1 MRTLV
6 HLSDLHFGRID
17 HATVRPLSDFVNAAK
32 PDLVAVSGDL
42 TQRAR
47 AHEFEEAREFLD
59 SLPNPQIVTPGNH
72 DLALYN
78 PISRFLR
85 PLGMYRRYIDEN
97 LEPVY
102 SDEEMAVMALNTA
115 RMLAVQGGR
124 LNFAQVARIR
134 KWLCPFREEVT
145 KIIVTHH
152 PFDLP
157 AGGKKRKLVGRA
169 ENVMRRLA
177 GCRPDV
183 FLSGHL
189 HLGLVGL
196 SAVRYEVAG
205 LSALIVQAGTAT
217 SSRGRG
223 EVNSFNIL
231 RIDNPEIEVEQI
243 NWDSERNVFAPAS
256 NVRFRRVSGRWE
268 RAE

>member
-1 MRTLV
+1 MRTLI

-17 HATVRPLSDFVNAAK
+17 HATVRPLAEFVNKAR
-32 PDLVAVSGDL
+32 PDLVAISGDL

-47 AHEFEEAREFLD
+47 PYEFEEAREFLD
-59 SLPNPQIVTPGNH
+59 SLPSPQIIVPGNH
-72 DLALYN
+72 DLAMYN
-78 PISRFLR
+78 PISRFFR
-85 PLGMYRRYIDEN
+85 PLGMYRRYINEN

-102 SDEEMAVMALNTA
+102 ADEELAVMAVNTA

-124 LNFAQVARIR
+124 INIRQVARIR
-134 KWLCPFREEVT
+134 EWLCPFREGVT

-157 AGGKKRKLVGRA
+157 QGERKRRLVGRA
-169 ENVMRRLA
+169 ETVMRRLA
-177 GCRPDV
+177 GCGADV

-189 HLGLVGL
+189 HLGLIGL
-196 SAVRYEVAG
+196 STVRYEIAG

-217 SSRGRG
+217 STRGRG

-231 RIDNPEIEVEQI
+231 HIDHPEIEVARI
-243 NWDSERNVFAPAS
+243 NWDSELNVFAPAPK
-256 NVRFRRVSGRWE
+256 VRFRRTQGGWE
-268 RAE
+268 KI

>member
-17 HATVRPLSDFVNAAK
+17 HATVRPLARFVNDAK

-47 AHEFEEAREFLD
+47 EYEFEEARQFLD
-59 SLPNPQIVTPGNH
+59 SLPSPQIVVPGNH

-78 PISRFLR
+78 PISRFLQ
-85 PLGMYRRYIDEN
+85 PLGAYRRHINEN

-124 LNFAQVARIR
+124 LNFAQVSRIR
-134 KWLCPFREEVT
+134 RWLCPFREEVA
-145 KIIVTHH
+145 KIVVTHH

-157 AGGKKRKLVGRA
+157 QGERKRRLVGRA
-169 ENVMRRLA
+169 ESIMRRLA
-177 GCRPDV
+177 GCGADV

-196 SAVRYEVAG
+196 STVRYEIAG

-217 SSRGRG
+217 STRGRG

-231 RIDNPEIEVEQI
+231 RIHNPEIEVERI
-243 NWDSERNVFAPAS
+243 DWDSARNVFAPAS
-256 NVRFRRVSGRWE
+256 KVRFRRVSGRWE
-268 RAE
+268 AI

>member
-1 MRTLV
+1 MRTVV
-6 HLSDLHFGRID
+6 HLSDLHFGRLN
-17 HATVRPLSDFVNAAK
+17 HATVRPLTDFVNDVK

-47 AHEFEEAREFLD
+47 VYEFEEARAFLD
-59 SLPNPQIVTPGNH
+59 SLPRPQIVVPGNH

-85 PLGMYRRYIDEN
+85 PLGMYRRYVNEN

-102 SDEEMAVMALNTA
+102 SDEELAAMGLNTA
-115 RMLAVQGGR
+115 RILAVQGGR
-124 LNFAQVARIR
+124 INMMQVARIR
-134 KWLCPFREEVT
+134 RWLCPFPVDT
-145 KIIVTHH
+145 IKMLVTHH

-157 AGGKKRKLVGRA
+157 QGERRRRLVGRA
-169 ENVMRRLA
+169 DRVMRALA
-177 GCRPDV
+177 GCGADI

-189 HLGLVGL
+189 HLGLIGL
-196 SAVRYEVAG
+196 STVRYEVAG

-217 SSRGRG
+217 STRGRG

-231 RIDNPEIEVEQI
+231 RIDKPDIEVHRI
-243 NWDSERNVFAPAS
+243 NWDSEGNLFAPAET
-256 NVRFRRVSGRWE
+256 VKFCHTPHGWRMV
-268 RAE
+268 

>member
-6 HLSDLHFGRID
+6 HLSDLHFGRINY
-17 HATVRPLSDFVNAAK
+17 ATVRPLAAFVNDAR

-47 AHEFEEAREFLD
+47 VEEFREAREFLD
-59 SLPNPQIVTPGNH
+59 SLPFPQIVVPGNH

-78 PISRFLR
+78 PVERFLR
-85 PLGMYRRYIDEN
+85 PMRTYHRYISEN

-102 SDEEMAVMALNTA
+102 ADEELAVMGINTV
-115 RMLAVQGGR
+115 RLLTIQKGR
-124 LNFAQVARIR
+124 INMRQVARIEE
-134 KWLCPFREEVT
+134 WLCPFREGT
-145 KIIVTHH
+145 AKILITHH

-157 AGGKKRKLVGRA
+157 EGGSTRRIVGRA
-169 ENVMRRLA
+169 RKVMRRLA
-177 GCRPDV
+177 GCGADV

-189 HLGLVGL
+189 HLGLIGL
-196 SAVRYEVAG
+196 STVRYEIEG

-217 SSRGRG
+217 STRRRG

-231 RIDNPEIEVEQI
+231 RIQYPEIEVAQI
-243 NWDSERNVFAPAS
+243 NWDSESNVFAPAS
-256 NVRFRRVSGRWE
+256 KTRFRRMQGVWKE
-268 RAE
+268 I

>member
-1 MRTLV
+1 MMRTLV

-17 HATVRPLSDFVNAAK
+17 HATVRPLAEFVNKAR
-32 PDLVAVSGDL
+32 PDLVAISGDL

-47 AHEFEEAREFLD
+47 PYEFAEVREFLD
-59 SLPNPQIVTPGNH
+59 SLPSPQIVVPGNH

-78 PISRFLR
+78 PISRFLQ
-85 PLGMYRRYIDEN
+85 PLGMYRRYINEN

-102 SDEEMAVMALNTA
+102 ADEELAVMAVNTA
-115 RMLAVQGGR
+115 RALAVQGGR
-124 LNFAQVARIR
+124 INFSQVARMR
-134 KWLCPFREEVT
+134 QWLRPFRKEVT

-157 AGGKKRKLVGRA
+157 QGEKKRRLVGRA
-169 ENVMRRLA
+169 ERVMRGLA
-177 GCRPDV
+177 GCGADV

-189 HLGLVGL
+189 HLGLIGL
-196 SAVRYEVAG
+196 STVRYEFAG

-217 SSRGRG
+217 STRGRG

-231 RIDNPEIEVEQI
+231 RVDYPEIEVARVD
-243 NWDSERNVFAPAS
+243 WDSGLNAFAPAS
-256 NVRFRRVSGRWE
+256 KARFRHVRGGWE
-268 RAE
+268 KI